1 MSVDPARK
9 AAFEVLR
16 SVREEDSYANLTMPG
31 VLARM
36 SLTGRDAGF
45 ATELAYGTLRWQGFY
60 DAILVTCVSRQWAD
74 VDADMQSVLRLGVHQ
89 LLNMR
94 VPSHAAV
101 DSSCELARTLGS
113 PSGAASRAGFANA
126 ILRKVAA
133 HDFEYWVSAVGSA
146 EGVEG
151 LATRWSH
158 PAWIVRAFQNAL
170 GDRSDELPA
179 LLAADNEPANPVL
192 VARPGR
198 IDPDELRGRD
208 EVRPGRYSPLAA
220 VLRSGAPDALDVV
233 RSGAVGVQDEGSQL
247 VALALTRAQVDNP
260 ERTWLDMCAGPGGK
274 AAILAGVAAARG
286 IGLVAVELHPH
297 RAHLIERALG
307 GIPAEIVIGDATTAP
322 WGERVFDRIL
332 IDAPCTGLGA
342 LRRRPEARWRK
353 SPSDLSTLG
362 PLQRALLRTAITA
375 TRPGGVIIYAT
386 CSPHIAET
394 EHLVGDVV
402 EGRTD
407 VIIEDARGLLP
418 EVDDLGAG
426 PFVQL
431 WPHRHGTDAMFFA
444 LLRKTA
450 AAS

>member
-60 DAILVTCVSRQWAD
+60 DAILTTCVSRPWAD
-74 VDADMQSVLRLGVHQ
+74 VEPDMQSVLRLGVHQ

-101 DSSCELARTLGS
+101 DSSCELARALGS
-113 PSGAASRAGFANA
+113 PGGASARAGFTNA
-126 ILRKVAA
+126 VLRKVAA
-133 HDFEYWVSAVGSA
+133 HDLQYWVEMVESVG
-146 EGVEG
+146 GIDG

-158 PAWIVRAFQNAL
+158 PAWIVRAFQDAL
-170 GDRSDELPA
+170 GERRAELPA
-179 LLAADNEPANPVL
+179 LLAADNEPAHPVL

-198 IDPDELRGRD
+198 IDPAVLRARA
-208 EVRPGRYSPLAA
+208 EVTPGRYSPLAA
-220 VLRSGAPDALDVV
+220 VLLSGAPDALDIV

-247 VALALTRAQVDNP
+247 VALALTRAVVQHP
-260 ERTWLDMCAGPGGK
+260 ENTWLDMCAGPGGK
-274 AAILAGVAAARG
+274 AAVLAGVAAERG
-286 IGLVAVELHPH
+286 INFMAVELHPH
-297 RAHLIERALG
+297 RAHLVERALG
-307 GIPAEIVIGDATTAP
+307 EVPAEIVVGDATTAP
-322 WGERVFDRIL
+322 WGDQLFDRIL

-353 SPSDLSTLG
+353 SPADLSTLG
-362 PLQRALLRTAITA
+362 PLQRGLLKSAIAA

-386 CSPHIAET
+386 CSPHLAET
-394 EHLVGDVV
+394 EFVVQDAVSGREDVV
-402 EGRTD
+402 
-407 VIIEDARGLLP
+407 IEDARGLLP
-418 EVDDLGAG
+418 EVGDVEDG

-431 WPHRHGTDAMFFA
+431 WPHRHGTDAMFLA
-444 LLRKTA
+444 LLRKVG
-450 AAS
+450 S